1 MMTVNSKNK
10 LHQVY
15 QMLMFTLIFNIHLPG
30 QALPMEMFG
39 VSLSPIYLFKAVN
52 CQSSTLTPI
61 TGTASVCFAE
71 KEPARRVAERGLL
84 VFPSSSQLEQV
95 FPTN

>member
-1 MMTVNSKNK
+1 MQECKNLLKLAGASK
-10 LHQVY
+10 
-15 QMLMFTLIFNIHLPG
+15 HLFVVIVFPNTNC
-30 QALPMEMFG
+30 F
-39 VSLSPIYLFKAVN
+39 VN

>member
-1 MMTVNSKNK
+1 
-10 LHQVY
+10 
-15 QMLMFTLIFNIHLPG
+15 
-30 QALPMEMFG
+30 MEMFG
-39 VSLSPIYLFKAVN
+39 AGVSLGMSLSYVTYIYLFKAVN

-84 VFPSSSQLEQV
+84 VFPSSQLEQV